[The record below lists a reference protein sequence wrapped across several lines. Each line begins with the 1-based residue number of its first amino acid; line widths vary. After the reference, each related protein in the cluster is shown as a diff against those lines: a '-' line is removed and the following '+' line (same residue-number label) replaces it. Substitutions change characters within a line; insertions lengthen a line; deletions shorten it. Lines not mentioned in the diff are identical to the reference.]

1 MSGIQ
6 AGLLWNKTCDKQTSR
21 QVVGLASNCVILS
34 EPSSAC
40 FRFTC
45 LAIRL
50 TSPVDWDIY
59 KQGERLR
66 PDKKKTTYDIRNG
79 RQKLDQDFLFNNSM
93 QFVWLVHLCLHGDFG
108 NPCHGGLTS
117 IPRADSLDS
126 HLFQI
131 CASEQWWTSSKY
143 SSRRVFGVLSI
154 HYTCRKYTYNYI
166 VHMMYLY
173 ISYTHVQYVFTHMH
187 TSFVRF
193 VHSALPENAWKYIVL
208 DSIFFSSA

>member
-1 MSGIQ
+1 ME
-6 AGLLWNKTCDKQTSR
+6 DK
-21 QVVGLASNCVILS
+21 
-34 EPSSAC
+34 
-40 FRFTC
+40 
-45 LAIRL
+45 
-50 TSPVDWDIY
+50 
-59 KQGERLR
+59 
-66 PDKKKTTYDIRNG
+66 
-79 RQKLDQDFLFNNSM
+79 KLDQDFLFNNSM

-173 ISYTHVQYVFTHMH
+173 IYHIHMYSMYSH
-187 TSFVRF
+187 ICIHHSLDSF
-193 VHSALPENAWKYIVL
+193 IVL
-208 DSIFFSSA
+208 FQKMHENTLFWIQYSFHLRNWVLLCQLSESFGFTAEDQLLCLQWLRNSLYHSWLQAKLYRFLAALDLCGWFKSGENYILTR